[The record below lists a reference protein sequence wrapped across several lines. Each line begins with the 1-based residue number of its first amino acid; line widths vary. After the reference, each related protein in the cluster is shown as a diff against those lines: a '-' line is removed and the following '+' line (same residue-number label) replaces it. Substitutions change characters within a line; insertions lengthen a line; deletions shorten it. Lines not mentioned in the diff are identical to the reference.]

1 VIHLRTDKRD
11 FAGSPDDIE
20 LRAGDSLEVP
30 KQPGFVLVVGQ
41 VYNTNALT
49 YQPGKN
55 AGWYLSR
62 AGGPTHLADKKAIFI
77 IHANGSV
84 MGGGQGGFWTGNV
97 LLDGIGP
104 GDTVVVPEKPIGG
117 STTWKNVVSIA
128 QVAQAA
134 ALVAAVAIP

>member
-1 VIHLRTDKRD
+1 M
-11 FAGSPDDIE
+11 
-20 LRAGDSLEVP
+20 
-30 KQPGFVLVVGQ
+30 
-41 VYNTNALT
+41 NTLA

-62 AGGPTHLADKKAIFI
+62 AGGPTHLADKKGIFI

-84 MGGGQGGFWTGNV
+84 TGGGQGSFWTGNV
-97 LLDGIGP
+97 LSDGIGP

-117 STTWKNVVSIA
+117 GTAWKNVVSIA